1 VKNLHG
7 KKPWNKAQE
16 VRLRAMCDF
25 SLIRGSFSS
34 HLGANIG
41 IKKQFTSLKL
51 FSVMKCG
58 WVRQDWEVVVMVSFN
73 VSPYKKWEAEAN
85 HRVSSLNARRK

>member
-1 VKNLHG
+1 
-7 KKPWNKAQE
+7 
-16 VRLRAMCDF
+16 
-25 SLIRGSFSS
+25 
-34 HLGANIG
+34 
-41 IKKQFTSLKL
+41 
-51 FSVMKCG
+51 MKCG